1 MLILSYFRKHWQG
14 PVLFLLCAAICAVV
28 FYLYDLPAESVL
40 YAAALCLVPCLGWLI
55 VDLLAY
61 VRRVRALRD
70 LTRSIRV
77 SIERLPEPRDGVE
90 GAYDALLREL
100 WDEKSKLDAEY
111 AASAARPRTIT
122 PCGRTR

>member
-1 MLILSYFRKHWQG
+1 MGKHQRNG
-14 PVLFLLCAAICAVV
+14 VERQEDV
-28 FYLYDLPAESVL
+28 YKRQ
-40 YAAALCLVPCLGWLI
+40 I

-111 AASAARPRTIT
+111 AASRREAEDR
-122 PCGRTR
+122 CV